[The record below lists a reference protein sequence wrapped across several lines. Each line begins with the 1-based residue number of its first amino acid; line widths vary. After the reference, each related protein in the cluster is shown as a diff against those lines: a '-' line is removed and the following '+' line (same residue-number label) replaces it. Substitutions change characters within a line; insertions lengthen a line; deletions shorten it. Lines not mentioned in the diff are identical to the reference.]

1 MENKKGLT
9 LEEALKHLSEIEEDD
24 SEPETF
30 EEFAE
35 QFLSYD
41 ARCKEDWMDPK
52 LAGKG
57 AMNNGEC
64 DIMWVCQGDCDV
76 DDFDRLLNAFGQFY
90 KKETDGKTY
99 SVVMKSRSY
108 PGDGKYMKR
117 KVKYNNGSW
126 KKVSGKDDVK
136 IAAYNDIEL
145 ILKKSYNK
153 KGFMFVIECRNEGI
167 YSDGQTLGEAKAN
180 FKKALEDSN
189 DYIQLDDGYEIEDTE
204 VTVDYDKPDDYSVED
219 FMKDNNI
226 DEVEDDDEG
235 IYIADGEYVTY
246 QSLTEY

>member
-1 MENKKGLT
+1 MINKELSVD
-9 LEEALKHLSEIEEDD
+9 EALKHLREIEDD
-24 SEPETF
+24 DPEPETF

-35 QFLSYD
+35 QFLSYG
-41 ARCKEDWMDPK
+41 ARCKEDWMNPK

-76 DDFDRLLNAFGQFY
+76 DDFDQLLNAFGQFY

-108 PGDGKYMKR
+108 PGDGDYMKR
-117 KVKYNNGSW
+117 KVKYTNGSW
-126 KKVSGKDDVK
+126 EKVSDKDDTKV
-136 IAAYNDIEL
+136 AASNSIEL
-145 ILKKSYNK
+145 ILKKLYNK
-153 KGFMFVIECRNEGI
+153 KGFIFVIESRDEDI
-167 YSDGQTLGEAKAN
+167 YSDGQTFGEVKAG
-180 FKKALEDSN
+180 FKKELEDLN
-189 DYIQLDDGYEIEDTE
+189 DYLQLDDGYEIANTE
-204 VTVDYDKPDDYSVED
+204 VIVDWDKPDDYSVED

-235 IYIADGEYVTY
+235 IYIADGEYITY
-246 QSLTEY
+246 ESLTEY